1 MKTVAPVPPPP
12 PLESYVTDSTMRSI
26 KLQTYSATQMREYGD
41 ARVRAALEAAIEI
54 CEADDLPYL
63 ANEIK
68 GLMP

>member
-1 MKTVAPVPPPP
+1 
-12 PLESYVTDSTMRSI
+12 MRSI